1 MIVLNAWITW
11 VWISSYGKIWYPPL
25 TPLFLCGWQRKKQTN
40 KQKKQNEK
48 KIDWV
53 DTKTFGEKTA
63 PAIRN
68 KQDHHP

>member
-1 MIVLNAWITW
+1 MVEKEKN
-11 VWISSYGKIWYPPL
+11 
-25 TPLFLCGWQRKKQTN
+25 KQT
-40 KQKKQNEK
+40 KKQNEN

>member
-1 MIVLNAWITW
+1 MVDKEKN
-11 VWISSYGKIWYPPL
+11 
-25 TPLFLCGWQRKKQTN
+25 KQTKKN
-40 KQKKQNEK
+40 KTKRKA
-48 KIDWV
+48 DWV